1 MECVYVCRLLLL
13 PFVNRRGCIW
23 DGASFTHAQFL
34 CDVIIV
40 WFLSTEN
47 MAVLEKL
54 PVNAVF
60 HVGVVL
66 PLGTILL
73 CYTVATLLGHVPV
86 WLPMISDCAVYPPE
100 KYPFRWGIVLSAALF
115 ALQSVLLY
123 GADRPYS
130 RSKVALF
137 FGLLTAFCLSV
148 VGVVN
153 EVENNT
159 IHSSKDL
166 LS

>member
-1 MECVYVCRLLLL
+1 MEQVLRMRSC
-13 PFVNRRGCIW
+13 
-23 DGASFTHAQFL
+23 L

-73 CYTVATLLGHVPV
+73 CYAVATLLGHVPV

-137 FGLLTAFCLSV
+137 FGLLTALCLSV

-153 EVENNT
+153 QVENNT
-159 IHSSKDL
+159 IHGSKDL